1 MENQENNEEI
11 IINEKRKIENKFYY
25 LQGLQNFNIEFHNFM
40 GYLNIILPKTK
51 KHYRFFYRRG
61 IKEDFF
67 VFQDISSFIFYF
79 EGVRDISEFSIIPV
93 RYQSAYI
100 QQDDLFLKNGYNQ
113 FIISQDLIHLK
124 NKVKEAYGLD
134 YYQYNEDNLLYFGMY
149 NYSDLELL
157 EAFDKNNDKKVGIL
171 WGGSDI
177 MLKTNLRSR
186 ILKIVIDKNY
196 DNYAMSDYIWDKLER
211 LGVKNKK
218 KVCVSFCWNDSNYL
232 KKRDNRGQNIFI
244 YDGIG
249 KDRKKNEIYNKKLV
263 DNFAKNC
270 FSSKFLSNCPIIRTS
285 SGEFIKNIDNTIAN
299 SFVSLRLTNYDGNA
313 NSAQE
318 CGMMGIP
325 VISNQEMNHC
335 ISWKSVDE
343 IVKKVE
349 YIRKNNVRIFW
360 CKEGVNLLFI
370 SNDEIGK
377 GGGAT
382 FTSQFKKYLEKR
394 GFNIWMLFLVHKEGN
409 SENIKVDS
417 LNNII
422 QMNFN
427 TKKKWRILEKLE
439 KIEDPFFQKFMTLDY
454 KIVLRSYI
462 PIKDFRELQA
472 INSKILFFI
481 PGIFKNGLD
490 GDWKK
495 MGEEK
500 ILRHLNLA
508 NFKIANEV
516 PSFCNSR
523 LTQNIYQKYGIPD
536 AGILEINLL
545 QMQTTCKKWE
555 DSERNIDYLCVV
567 SDIKRQIKNVSLFYE
582 LRKKLPGNFCLIS
595 GEKIDKKPNLEIE
608 IIEEIPHDK
617 LEKYYQRAKILISPS
632 FFDSMSNVVLEAI
645 NNGCYVLISENQ
657 GVYVNSDDHIIH
669 DYTIPTWEK
678 RCLEVAEMWRQ
689 NIGKIEDIRQQTRRA
704 LLERSWEV
712 EIKVLEILSKN

>member
-1 MENQENNEEI
+1 MQNQENYEEI
-11 IINEKRKIENKFYY
+11 LINEKRKIEDKFYFVKD
-25 LQGLQNFNIEFHNFM
+25 LENFRIEFFNFM
-40 GYLNIILPKTK
+40 GYLNIALPNNNKY
-51 KHYRFFYRRG
+51 YRFFYRGG
-61 IKEDFF
+61 IKEDLFLF
-67 VFQDISSFIFYF
+67 DQKQSFIFYF
-79 EGVRDISEFSIIPV
+79 EGIRDISEFRIIPV
-93 RYQSAYI
+93 NYQSSYI
-100 QQDDLFLKNGYNQ
+100 QKDDLFLRNGYNQ
-113 FIISQDLIHLK
+113 FMISQDLIHLK
-124 NKVKEAYGLD
+124 NRLKEAYELD
-134 YYQYNEDNLLYFGMY
+134 YYQNKESNLIYFGMY

-196 DNYAMSDYIWDKLER
+196 ENYAMSDYIWNKLER
-211 LGVKNKK
+211 LGIKNKK
-218 KVCVSFCWNDSNYL
+218 KVCVSFCWNDCNYL
-232 KKRDNRGQNIFI
+232 KKRNNKRQNIFI

-249 KDRKKNEIYNKKLV
+249 KDRKKDEIYNKKLV
-263 DNFAKNC
+263 DNFIENC
-270 FSSKFLSNCPIIRTS
+270 SSSKYLSNCPIIRTS
-285 SGEFIKNIDNTIAN
+285 SNEFIKNIDNTIAD

-349 YIRKNNVRIFW
+349 YIRKNNVKIYW
-360 CKEGVNLLFI
+360 QKEGVNLLFI
-370 SNDEIGK
+370 SNDENGK

-382 FTSQFKKYLEKR
+382 FTFQFKKYLERR
-394 GFNIWMLFLVHKEGN
+394 GFNIWILFLAHHDTN
-409 SENIKVDS
+409 ENIKVDS
-417 LNNII
+417 ENNII
-422 QMNFN
+422 QMYFN
-427 TKKKWRILEKLE
+427 TKRKWRILEKID
-439 KIEDPFFQKFMTLDY
+439 KIECPFFQKFIKLDY

-462 PIKDFRELQA
+462 PMKDFRELQA
-472 INSKILFFI
+472 INTNIIFFI

-490 GDWKK
+490 GDWRK

-508 NFKIANEV
+508 NFKIANEI
-516 PSFCNSR
+516 PSYCNSR

-536 AGILEINLL
+536 VSILEINLL
-545 QMQTTCKKWE
+545 QMQSTYKRWE

-567 SDIKRQIKNVSLFYE
+567 SDVKRQIKNVNLFYE
-582 LRKKLPGNFCLIS
+582 LRKKLPGKFCLIS

-608 IIEEIPHDK
+608 YIEKIQYDK
-617 LEKYYQRAKILISPS
+617 LEKYYQHSKILISPS
-632 FFDSMSNVVLEAI
+632 FFDSMSNTVLEAI

-657 GVYVNSDDHIIH
+657 GVYVNTEDHIIK
-669 DYTIPTWEK
+669 DYIVSNWEK
-678 RCLEVAEMWRQ
+678 RCLEVSEMWQ
-689 NIGKIEDIRQQTRRA
+689 KNIRKVEEIRQKTKNA
-704 LLERSWEV
+704 LLEKSWEV
-712 EIKVLEILSKN
+712 EVKVLEILSKN